1 MPSNEKVN
9 CKQHDKAGRRV
20 SGPVSD
26 LAFRDVSISL
36 LAHCVQLS
44 PLLSV
49 VKDTRPIRAYRIS
62 WVEATLGRW
71 YNKDEKE
78 EYWGVRHIRLETML
92 SLVKWGKKDQN
103 CDPEL
108 LWKSV
113 CVFMCAQGKQ
123 WGGLCAYS
131 GCSQYVHVQVFQMHF
146 FVVCHRAILSPC
158 VCFYL
163 FYFLFQFECAPLQT
177 HSLTSFHELLAL
189 KWKLIT
195 QEYSLKGCL

>member
-44 PLLSV
+44 PPLSV

-78 EYWGVRHIRLETML
+78 EYWGVRHIQLETML
-92 SLVKWGKKDQN
+92 SLVKWGKKIKTVTLSYFERVYAFLCVRRGNSEEACVHTVDAHST
-103 CDPEL
+103 CTFKFFKCMFL
-108 LWKSV
+108 LCATAPFCLPV
-113 CVFMCAQGKQ
+113 CVFI
-123 WGGLCAYS
+123 YFIF
-131 GCSQYVHVQVFQMHF
+131 CSNLNVHHF
-146 FVVCHRAILSPC
+146 RP
-158 VCFYL
+158 
-163 FYFLFQFECAPLQT
+163 T
-177 HSLTSFHELLAL
+177 HWHHSMSF
-189 KWKLIT
+189 
-195 QEYSLKGCL
+195 